1 MEAEKSHIMVI
12 MQELLD
18 GKASTA
24 IDSKASNRNQ
34 YYLAIKKQGIK
45 LIEEWVANF
54 NNTGRH
60 KVRSLDPTPENVE
73 RAKLYYK
80 SLGGKIK

>member
-1 MEAEKSHIMVI
+1 MKTKESHIMVI

-45 LIEEWVANF
+45 LTEIWRPNIS
-54 NNTGRH
+54 NKGKH
-60 KVRSLDPTPENVE
+60 KVRSLDPNPKNVE
-73 RAKLYYK
+73 RAKAYAERLK
-80 SLGGKIK
+80 GKF